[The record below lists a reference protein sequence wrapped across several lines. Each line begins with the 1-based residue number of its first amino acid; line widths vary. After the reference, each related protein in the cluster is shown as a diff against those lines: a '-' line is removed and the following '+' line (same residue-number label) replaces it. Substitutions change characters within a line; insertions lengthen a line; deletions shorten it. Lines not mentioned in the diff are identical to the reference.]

1 MARRKRREGHSLHK
15 VLGVGALFSTAY
27 GNVGSSIYYALGVV
41 AAAALGLTPL
51 VFVITGALFI
61 ATAWSYSE
69 ATAAMPEAGG
79 ASSFT
84 RRAFNEFA
92 SFGVGWAQML
102 TYTATIAISAL
113 FVPQYLSIFWPI
125 LKESPY
131 NVIGGAVTIMILVAL
146 NVFGIKEAAGLN
158 VVLALLDLGTQV
170 LIMVI
175 ALVLLLEPNILLS
188 QIQWGIAPTWRQ
200 FLYGLAIGT
209 VAYTGIETISNMAEE
224 AHHPDK
230 DVPRSINFV
239 IIAVLVVYIGMP
251 LAALSSMEVG
261 FNQVTVDAGT
271 GKTVPV
277 EVVPGKPEGTFV
289 LRSDPQ
295 ATVFVPVEQLPNGAW
310 IIPQQKP
317 TGPVQAI
324 AGELVTQLHGT
335 QLGSNYQADPVLGM
349 VRFLPDNVAW
359 LRWILG
365 PWIGIL
371 AATILFIA
379 TNAGIIGV
387 SRLAF
392 SLGQHRQLPRV
403 LGRVHPTRLTPYV
416 AIILFGVIAVIL
428 ILPGEIPLLAELYA
442 FGSMISF
449 TAAHVSVI
457 MLRRKEPDLPRPFR
471 APLNVRVR
479 GVSVPMTAVLGALGT
494 LAVWCVILAYK
505 PLSGFIGIAWVAV
518 GLVGYVIFRRAH
530 GYSLTK
536 TVKSPDLPASL
547 QEDVVY
553 DQLLVPVRDTQV
565 SEEMMVLACQ
575 LATER
580 RSSIDALYVIEV
592 PLNLP
597 IDASL
602 PEERERARKV
612 LERAAQAADMFGVKL
627 TPVIVTARSAGRAIV
642 EEAIDRRSEVIVLG
656 SQSKRRIADKVFGRT
671 IDYVLDNL
679 PCEAIINVVPKYAAT
694 AAVGAR
700 IGGVAV
706 ATPASRAVQ
715 AETGQHRVAAL
726 SPVAEEAAGPP
737 DRAQRRARGLRLSRY
752 LPPRQDEVETPNG
765 NGNGHGPNGN
775 GHGPNGNGH
784 GPNGNGHGP
793 NGNRAA
799 GAGGNGTSPE
809 PVDVPDEG
817 PVESVVAAAADSGR
831 RDPGGA

>member
-1 MARRKRREGHSLHK
+1 M
-15 VLGVGALFSTAY
+15 GALFSTAY

-51 VFVITGALFI
+51 VFVITGVLFI

-92 SFGVGWAQML
+92 SFGIGWAQML

-125 LKESPY
+125 LKEPPY

-188 QIQWGIAPTWRQ
+188 QIQWGIAPTWGQ

-224 AHHPDK
+224 AQHPDR

-261 FNQVTVDAGT
+261 FNQVVVDKT

-277 EVVPGKPEGTFV
+277 EVVPGTPEGTFV
-289 LRSDPQ
+289 LKSDPQ
-295 ATVFVPVEQLPNGAW
+295 ATVYVPVEQLPNGTW
-310 IIPQQKP
+310 IIPQQEP

-359 LRWILG
+359 LRWVLG
-365 PWIGIL
+365 PWVGIL
-371 AATILFIA
+371 ASTILFIA

-416 AIILFGVIAVIL
+416 AIIFFGIIAVIL

-457 MLRRKEPDLPRPFR
+457 RLRRREPDLPRPFR

-479 GVSVPMTAVLGALGT
+479 GVSIPMTAVFGALGT
-494 LAVWCVILAYK
+494 FTVWCVILVYK

-518 GLVGYVIFRRAH
+518 GIVAYVIFRKAH

-536 TVKSPDLPASL
+536 TVKTPDLPASL
-547 QEDVVY
+547 QDDVVY
-553 DQLLVPVRDTQV
+553 DQLLVPVRDTVV

-602 PEERERARKV
+602 PEERERARQV
-612 LERAAQAADMFGVKL
+612 LERAAQAADMFNVRL

-642 EEAIDRRSEVIVLG
+642 EEAIARRSEVIVLG
-656 SQSKRRIADKVFGRT
+656 SQGKRRIADKVFGRT

-679 PCEAIINVVPKYAAT
+679 PCEAIINVIPKHVVTGAVGVGPGGAIVVTPAAAAQSAPT
-694 AAVGAR
+694 KRSAAV
-700 IGGVAV
+700 V
-706 ATPASRAVQ
+706 S
-715 AETGQHRVAAL
+715 
-726 SPVAEEAAGPP
+726 EAAEGAAGGTERLKR
-737 DRAQRRARGLRLSRY
+737 RAQGLRLGRY
-752 LPPRQDEVETPNG
+752 VSSQ
-765 NGNGHGPNGN
+765 
-775 GHGPNGNGH
+775 
-784 GPNGNGHGP
+784 
-793 NGNRAA
+793 
-799 GAGGNGTSPE
+799 
-809 PVDVPDEG
+809 
-817 PVESVVAAAADSGR
+817 PVEVSASAGSAESGGDAAPPASPPQQAPPHTGK
-831 RDPGGA
+831 RDPGAA

>member
-41 AAAALGLTPL
+41 AVAALGLTPA

-61 ATAWSYSE
+61 CTAWSYSE

-92 SFGVGWAQML
+92 SFGIGWAQML

-125 LKESPY
+125 LKEPPY
-131 NVIGGAVTIMILVAL
+131 NIIGGAIAILVL
-146 NVFGIKEAAGLN
+146 VVINVVGIKEAAALN

-170 LIMVI
+170 LIMAI
-175 ALVLLLEPNILLS
+175 AVVLLLEPTLLLS
-188 QIQWGIAPTWRQ
+188 QIHWGVAPTWGQ

-230 DVPRSINFV
+230 DVPRSMNFV

-251 LAALSSMEVG
+251 LAALSSMNVG
-261 FNQVTVDAGT
+261 YN
-271 GKTVPV
+271 TVPV
-277 EVVPGKPEGTFV
+277 DPATGRTVPVVVVPGEPEGTYV
-289 LRSDPQ
+289 LKSDP
-295 ATVFVPVEQLPNGAW
+295 AVTAYVPLETLSDGTT
-310 IIPQQKP
+310 IIPAQEP
-317 TGPVQAI
+317 TGEV
-324 AGELVTQLHGT
+324 VTVSGQQVTKLYGT
-335 QLGSNYQADPVLGM
+335 QLGSNYLSDPVLGI

-359 LRWILG
+359 LRWVLG
-365 PWIGIL
+365 PWVGIL

-416 AIILFGVIAVIL
+416 AIILFGIVAVIL

-471 APLNVRVR
+471 PPLNFRFR
-479 GVSVPMTAVLGALGT
+479 GVSVPLTAVIGAMGT
-494 LAVWCVILAYK
+494 FFVWCVILYYK
-505 PLSGFIGIAWVAV
+505 PLSGLIGIAWVGV
-518 GLVGYVIFRRAH
+518 GIVAYVIFRKAQ

-536 TVKSPDLPASL
+536 TIKSPTLPATL

-553 DQLLVPVRDTQV
+553 DQLLVPVRDT
-565 SEEMMVLACQ
+565 S
-575 LATER
+575 
-580 RSSIDALYVIEV
+580 
-592 PLNLP
+592 
-597 IDASL
+597 
-602 PEERERARKV
+602 
-612 LERAAQAADMFGVKL
+612 
-627 TPVIVTARSAGRAIV
+627 
-642 EEAIDRRSEVIVLG
+642 
-656 SQSKRRIADKVFGRT
+656 
-671 IDYVLDNL
+671 
-679 PCEAIINVVPKYAAT
+679 
-694 AAVGAR
+694 
-700 IGGVAV
+700 
-706 ATPASRAVQ
+706 
-715 AETGQHRVAAL
+715 
-726 SPVAEEAAGPP
+726 
-737 DRAQRRARGLRLSRY
+737 
-752 LPPRQDEVETPNG
+752 
-765 NGNGHGPNGN
+765 
-775 GHGPNGNGH
+775 
-784 GPNGNGHGP
+784 
-793 NGNRAA
+793 
-799 GAGGNGTSPE
+799 
-809 PVDVPDEG
+809 
-817 PVESVVAAAADSGR
+817 
-831 RDPGGA
+831 

>member
-1 MARRKRREGHSLHK
+1 MARRKRREGQSLHK

-51 VFVITGALFI
+51 VFVITGILFI

-92 SFGVGWAQML
+92 SFGIGWAQML

-113 FVPQYLSIFWPI
+113 FVPQYLSVFWPI
-125 LKESPY
+125 LRDPPY
-131 NVIGGAVTIMILVAL
+131 SVIGGAITIIVLVVI
-146 NVFGIKEAAGLN
+146 NIIGIKEAASLN

-170 LIMVI
+170 LIMII

-188 QIQWGIAPTWRQ
+188 QIHWGVAPTWGQ

-224 AHHPDK
+224 AARPDR

-251 LAALSSMEVG
+251 LAALSSM
-261 FNQVTVDAGT
+261 TVDYNEVAIDPAT

-277 EVVPGKPEGTFV
+277 QVVPGEPEGTYR
-289 LRSDPQ
+289 LKSDPEQ
-295 ATVFVPVEQLPNGAW
+295 VVYVPVETLADGTVV
-310 IIPQQKP
+310 IPEQEP
-317 TGPVQAI
+317 TGDVSTVDGQK
-324 AGELVTQLHGT
+324 VTKLYGT
-335 QLGSNYQADPVLGM
+335 QLGSNYVEDPVLGM
-349 VRFLPDNVAW
+349 VRFLPDNVNW
-359 LRWILG
+359 LKWILG
-365 PWIGIL
+365 PWVGVL

-392 SLGQHRQLPRV
+392 SLGQHRQMPRV

-416 AIILFGVIAVIL
+416 AIAVFGVIAVLL
-428 ILPGEIPLLAELYA
+428 ILPGEIAFLAELYA

-457 MLRRKEPDLPRPFR
+457 RLRYREPDLERPFR
-471 APLNVRVR
+471 APLNVRIR
-479 GVSVPMTAVLGALGT
+479 GTSVPMTAVLGAMGT
-494 LAVWCVILAYK
+494 FAVWCVIMYYK
-505 PLSGFIGIAWVAV
+505 PLSGIVGLAWVAL
-518 GLVGYVIFRRAH
+518 GLVVYVIYRRSH
-530 GYSLTK
+530 GYSLTQ
-536 TVKSPDLPASL
+536 TVKTPTLPSSL

-565 SEEMMVLACQ
+565 SDEMMVLACQ

-580 RSSIDALYVIEV
+580 KSSIDALYVIEV

-602 PEERERARKV
+602 PEEHERARQV
-612 LERAAQAADMFGVKL
+612 LERTGHAADQFKVKV
-627 TPVIVTARSAGRAIV
+627 TPIVVTARSAGRAIV
-642 EEAIDRRSEVIVLG
+642 EEAIARRSEVIVLG
-656 SQSKRRIADKVFGRT
+656 SQGKRRIADKVFGRT
-671 IDYVLDNL
+671 IDYVLDHL
-679 PCEAIINVVPKYAAT
+679 PCEAIINVIPKEMLASTAPGGTGSDGGSLPAT
-694 AAVGAR
+694 TSVR
-700 IGGVAV
+700 PGVDKRSV
-706 ATPASRAVQ
+706 RLRTDKDDASRPAN
-715 AETGQHRVAAL
+715 G
-726 SPVAEEAAGPP
+726 G
-737 DRAQRRARGLRLSRY
+737 DR
-752 LPPRQDEVETPNG
+752 D
-765 NGNGHGPNGN
+765 
-775 GHGPNGNGH
+775 
-784 GPNGNGHGP
+784 
-793 NGNRAA
+793 
-799 GAGGNGTSPE
+799 GGGDRS
-809 PVDVPDEG
+809 DG
-817 PVESVVAAAADSGR
+817 S
-831 RDPGGA
+831 

>member
-1 MARRKRREGHSLHK
+1 M
-15 VLGVGALFSTAY
+15 LGVGALFSTAY

-51 VFVITGALFI
+51 VFVITGVLFI

-92 SFGVGWAQML
+92 SFGIGWAQML

-113 FVPQYLSIFWPI
+113 FVPQYLSVFWPI
-125 LKESPY
+125 LRDPPY
-131 NVIGGAVTIMILVAL
+131 SVIGGALTIIVLVVI
-146 NVFGIKEAAGLN
+146 NIVGIKEAASLN

-170 LIMVI
+170 LIMII

-188 QIQWGIAPTWRQ
+188 QIQWGIAPTWGQ

-224 AHHPDK
+224 AASPAR

-239 IIAVLVVYIGMP
+239 IVAVLVVYIGMP
-251 LAALSSMEVG
+251 LAALSSMTVGYNEVAI
-261 FNQVTVDAGT
+261 DPAT

-277 EVVPGKPEGTFV
+277 PVVPGEPEGTYR
-289 LRSDPQ
+289 LKSDPGQ
-295 ATVFVPVEQLPNGAW
+295 IVYVPLETLADGTTV
-310 IIPQQKP
+310 IKPQEP
-317 TGPVQAI
+317 TGEVVVVDGQK
-324 AGELVTQLHGT
+324 VTKLYGT
-335 QLGSNYQADPVLGM
+335 QLGSNYVEDPVLGM
-349 VRFLPDNVAW
+349 VRFLPDSVAW

-365 PWIGIL
+365 PWVGIL

-416 AIILFGVIAVIL
+416 AIAVFGAIAVVL
-428 ILPGEIPLLAELYA
+428 ILPGQITFLAELYA

-457 MLRRKEPDLPRPFR
+457 RLRYREPDLERPFR
-471 APLNVRVR
+471 APLNVRIA
-479 GVSVPMTAVLGALGT
+479 GTAVPMTAVLGAMGT
-494 LAVWCVILAYK
+494 FAVWCVIMFYK
-505 PLSGFIGIAWVAV
+505 PLSGIVGLAWVAL
-518 GLVGYVIFRRAH
+518 GLVVYVIYRKAH

-536 TVKSPDLPASL
+536 TVKSPTLPATL
-547 QEDVVY
+547 QDDVVY
-553 DQLLVPVRDTQV
+553 DQLLVPVRDSRV

-580 RSSIDALYVIEV
+580 NASIDALYVIEV

-602 PEERERARKV
+602 PEERERARQV
-612 LERAAQAADMFGVKL
+612 LEQAAQAADQFNIKL
-627 TPVIVTARSAGRAIV
+627 TPVVVTARSAGRAIV
-642 EEAIDRRSEVIVLG
+642 EEAIARRSEVIVLG
-656 SQSKRRIADKVFGRT
+656 SQGKRRIADKVFGRT
-671 IDYVLDNL
+671 IDYVLDHL
-679 PCEAIINVVPKYAAT
+679 PCEAIINVIPREVLAA
-694 AAVGAR
+694 A
-700 IGGVAV
+700 
-706 ATPASRAVQ
+706 
-715 AETGQHRVAAL
+715 
-726 SPVAEEAAGPP
+726 
-737 DRAQRRARGLRLSRY
+737 
-752 LPPRQDEVETPNG
+752 
-765 NGNGHGPNGN
+765 
-775 GHGPNGNGH
+775 
-784 GPNGNGHGP
+784 
-793 NGNRAA
+793 AA
-799 GAGGNGTSPE
+799 GAAGADG
-809 PVDVPDEG
+809 
-817 PVESVVAAAADSGR
+817 ESVPETTSVRPAVDKRSVRLRMEQDEAHRPPEDSAGDK
-831 RDPGGA
+831 DPGAV

>member
-41 AAAALGLTPL
+41 AGAALGLTPA
-51 VFVITGALFI
+51 VFVITGVLFI

-92 SFGVGWAQML
+92 SFGIGWAQML

-113 FVPQYLSIFWPI
+113 FVPQYLSIFWPV
-125 LKESPY
+125 LRDPPY
-131 NVIGGAVTIMILVAL
+131 SVIGGAITIIVLVVI
-146 NVFGIKEAAGLN
+146 NIYGIKEAASLN

-170 LIMVI
+170 LIMII
-175 ALVLLLEPNILLS
+175 ALVLLLEPNVLLS
-188 QIQWGIAPTWRQ
+188 QIHWGIAPTWGQ

-224 AHHPDK
+224 AERPGK

-251 LAALSSMEVG
+251 LAALSSMK
-261 FNQVTVDAGT
+261 VDYNEIAIDPAT

-277 EVVPGKPEGTFV
+277 QVVPGEPEGTYR
-289 LRSDPQ
+289 LKSDPSQ
-295 ATVFVPVEQLPNGAW
+295 TVYVPVETLENGTV
-310 IIPQQKP
+310 IIPAQEP
-317 TGPVQAI
+317 SGDV
-324 AGELVTQLHGT
+324 VTVDGQRVTKLYGT
-335 QLGSNYQADPVLGM
+335 QLGSNYVEDPVLGM
-349 VRFLPDNVAW
+349 VRFLPDNVSW
-359 LRWILG
+359 LKWILG
-365 PWIGIL
+365 PWVGIL

-403 LGRVHPTRLTPYV
+403 LGLVHPTRLTPYV
-416 AIILFGVIAVIL
+416 AIAVFGVIAVIL
-428 ILPGEIPLLAELYA
+428 ILPGEITFLAELYA

-457 MLRRKEPDLPRPFR
+457 RLRYREPDLVRPFR
-471 APLNVRVR
+471 APLNVRVA
-479 GVSVPMTAVLGALGT
+479 GTYVPMTAVLGALGT
-494 LAVWCVILAYK
+494 FAVWCVIMYYK
-505 PLSGFIGIAWVAV
+505 PVSGVVGIAWVAV
-518 GLVGYVIFRRAH
+518 GLVVYVIFRKAQ

-536 TVKSPDLPASL
+536 TVKSPTLPASL

-565 SEEMMVLACQ
+565 SDEMMVLACQ

-580 RSSIDALYVIEV
+580 KSSIDALYVIEV

-602 PEERERARKV
+602 PEERERARQV
-612 LERAAQAADMFGVKL
+612 LERTMSAADQFKVKV
-627 TPVIVTARSAGRAIV
+627 TPIVVTARSAGQG
-642 EEAIDRRSEVIVLG
+642 DRRRGHRPPLRG
-656 SQSKRRIADKVFGRT
+656 HRPRLAGQAAHRR
-671 IDYVLDNL
+671 
-679 PCEAIINVVPKYAAT
+679 
-694 AAVGAR
+694 
-700 IGGVAV
+700 
-706 ATPASRAVQ
+706 Q
-715 AETGQHRVAAL
+715 
-726 SPVAEEAAGPP
+726 
-737 DRAQRRARGLRLSRY
+737 GLRPHHRLRPQQPA
-752 LPPRQDEVETPNG
+752 LRGDHQRDPQDV
-765 NGNGHGPNGN
+765 GHGERGDGSRRRLRHHDPADG
-775 GHGPNGNGH
+775 
-784 GPNGNGHGP
+784 
-793 NGNRAA
+793 RAA
-799 GAGGNGTSPE
+799 GAGRLRVRRRRAEAHRREPCPQRGREAQGAGPAAEQVPSLAAGPERVGPSSGSRRRRRGACDCRGAGTRC
-809 PVDVPDEG
+809 
-817 PVESVVAAAADSGR
+817 R
-831 RDPGGA
+831 RK

>member
-1 MARRKRREGHSLHK
+1 M
-15 VLGVGALFSTAY
+15 GALFSTAY

-51 VFVITGALFI
+51 VFVITGVLFI

-92 SFGVGWAQML
+92 SFGIGWAQML

-125 LKESPY
+125 LKEPPY

-188 QIQWGIAPTWRQ
+188 QIQWGIAPTWGQ

-224 AHHPDK
+224 AQHPDR

-261 FNQVTVDAGT
+261 FNQVVVDKT

-277 EVVPGKPEGTFV
+277 EVVPGTPEGTFV
-289 LRSDPQ
+289 LKSDPQ
-295 ATVFVPVEQLPNGAW
+295 ATVYVPVEQLPNGTW
-310 IIPQQKP
+310 IIPQQEP

-359 LRWILG
+359 LRWVLG
-365 PWIGIL
+365 PWVGIL
-371 AATILFIA
+371 ASTILFIA

-416 AIILFGVIAVIL
+416 AIIFFGIIAVIL

-457 MLRRKEPDLPRPFR
+457 RLRRREPDLPRPFR

-479 GVSVPMTAVLGALGT
+479 GVPIPMTAVFGALGT
-494 LAVWCVILAYK
+494 FTVWCVILVYK

-518 GLVGYVIFRRAH
+518 GIVAYVIFRKAH

-536 TVKSPDLPASL
+536 TVKTPDLPASL
-547 QEDVVY
+547 QDDVVY
-553 DQLLVPVRDTQV
+553 DQLLVPVRDTVV

-602 PEERERARKV
+602 PEERERARQV
-612 LERAAQAADMFGVKL
+612 LERAAQAADMFNVRL

-642 EEAIDRRSEVIVLG
+642 EEAIARRSEVIVLG
-656 SQSKRRIADKVFGRT
+656 SQGKRRIADKVFGRT

-679 PCEAIINVVPKYAAT
+679 PCEAIINVIPKHVVTGAVGGGPGGAIVVTPAAAAQSAPT
-694 AAVGAR
+694 KRGAAV
-700 IGGVAV
+700 V
-706 ATPASRAVQ
+706 S
-715 AETGQHRVAAL
+715 
-726 SPVAEEAAGPP
+726 EAAEGAAGGTERLKR
-737 DRAQRRARGLRLSRY
+737 RAQGLRLGRY
-752 LPPRQDEVETPNG
+752 VSSQ
-765 NGNGHGPNGN
+765 
-775 GHGPNGNGH
+775 
-784 GPNGNGHGP
+784 
-793 NGNRAA
+793 
-799 GAGGNGTSPE
+799 
-809 PVDVPDEG
+809 
-817 PVESVVAAAADSGR
+817 PVEVSASAGSAESGGDAAPPASPPQQAPPHTGK
-831 RDPGGA
+831 RDPGAA

>member
-41 AAAALGLTPL
+41 AVAALGLTPA
-51 VFVITGALFI
+51 VFVITGALFVC
-61 ATAWSYSE
+61 TAWSYSE

-92 SFGVGWAQML
+92 SFGIGWAQML

-125 LKESPY
+125 LKEPPY
-131 NVIGGAVTIMILVAL
+131 NVIGGAITILVL
-146 NVFGIKEAAGLN
+146 VVINIVGIKEAASLN

-170 LIMVI
+170 LIMII

-188 QIQWGIAPTWRQ
+188 QIHWGVAPTWSQ
-200 FLYGLAIGT
+200 FLYGLAMGT

-230 DVPRSINFV
+230 DVPRSMNFV

-251 LAALSSMEVG
+251 LAALSSM
-261 FNQVTVDAGT
+261 TVDYNTVPLDPAT
-271 GKTVPV
+271 GLTVPV
-277 EVVPGKPEGTFV
+277 EVVPGEPEGTYR
-289 LRSDPQ
+289 LKSDPEVVAYVPLKELADGTMVIPEQ
-295 ATVFVPVEQLPNGAW
+295 EPSGEVETVDGRQ
-310 IIPQQKP
+310 
-317 TGPVQAI
+317 
-324 AGELVTQLHGT
+324 VTKLYGT
-335 QLGSNYQADPVLGM
+335 QLGSNFLSDPVLGM

-365 PWIGIL
+365 PWVGIL

-403 LGRVHPTRLTPYV
+403 LGRVHPTRMTPYV
-416 AIILFGVIAVIL
+416 AIILFGIIAVIL
-428 ILPGEIPLLAELYA
+428 ILPGEILLLADLYA

-449 TAAHVSVI
+449 TAAHVSVVV
-457 MLRRKEPDLPRPFR
+457 LRRKEPDLARPFR
-471 APLNVRVR
+471 PPGNIRI
-479 GVSVPMTAVLGALGT
+479 GGTSIPSTAVLGGMGT
-494 LAVWCVILAYK
+494 FAVWCVILYYK
-505 PLSGFIGIAWVAV
+505 PWSGLIGIVWVAV
-518 GLVGYVIFRRAH
+518 GIVAYVIFRKAQ

-536 TVKSPDLPASL
+536 TIKSPTLPASL

-553 DQLLVPVRDTQV
+553 DQLLVPVRDTVV

-580 RSSIDALYVIEV
+580 KSSIDALYVIEV

-602 PEERERARKV
+602 PEERERARQV
-612 LERAAQAADMFGVKL
+612 LERAAQAADMFSVKL
-627 TPVIVTARSAGRAIV
+627 TPVVVTARSAGRAIV
-642 EEAIDRRSEVIVLG
+642 EEAIARRSEVIVLG
-656 SQSKRRIADKVFGRT
+656 SQGKRRIADKVFGRT

-679 PCEAIINVVPKYAAT
+679 PCEAIINVIPKASTGDAVDARSAA
-694 AAVGAR
+694 G
-700 IGGVAV
+700 AV
-706 ATPASRAVQ
+706 AAGRPAMSASEGGDTTTV
-715 AETGQHRVAAL
+715 ATG
-726 SPVAEEAAGPP
+726 SAGQDTTPP
-737 DRAQRRARGLRLSRY
+737 DHVRHKAHRPRLARY
-752 LPPRQDEVETPNG
+752 LPERP
-765 NGNGHGPNGN
+765 
-775 GHGPNGNGH
+775 
-784 GPNGNGHGP
+784 
-793 NGNRAA
+793 
-799 GAGGNGTSPE
+799 GGNGSSKKRGEGSANVAPSDE
-809 PVDVPDEG
+809 EVDSRADRRHSD
-817 PVESVVAAAADSGR
+817 SV
-831 RDPGGA
+831 

>member
-41 AAAALGLTPL
+41 AVAALGLTPA
-51 VFVITGALFI
+51 VFVITGALFVC
-61 ATAWSYSE
+61 TAWSYSE

-92 SFGVGWAQML
+92 SFGIGWAQML

-125 LKESPY
+125 LKQPPY
-131 NVIGGAVTIMILVAL
+131 NVIGGAIAITVLVVI
-146 NVFGIKEAAGLN
+146 NIVGIKEAAALN
-158 VVLALLDLGTQV
+158 VALALLDLGTQV
-170 LIMVI
+170 LIMII
-175 ALVLLLEPNILLS
+175 ALVLLFQPTILLS
-188 QIQWGIAPTWRQ
+188 QIHWGVAPTWGQ

-230 DVPRSINFV
+230 DVPRSMNFV

-251 LAALSSMEVG
+251 LAALSSM
-261 FNQVTVDAGT
+261 NVDSN
-271 GKTVPV
+271 TVPV
-277 EVVPGKPEGTFV
+277 DPATGMTVPVVVIPGEPEGTYV
-289 LRSDPQ
+289 LKSDPKV
-295 ATVFVPVEQLPNGAW
+295 AAYVPLETLSDGTTV
-310 IIPQQKP
+310 IPAQKP
-317 TGPVQAI
+317 TGEV
-324 AGELVTQLHGT
+324 VTVDGRQVTKLYGT
-335 QLGSNYQADPVLGM
+335 QLGSNYVADPVLGM

-359 LRWILG
+359 LRWVLG
-365 PWIGIL
+365 PWVGIL

-392 SLGQHRQLPRV
+392 SLGQHRQLPRI

-416 AIILFGVIAVIL
+416 AVIFFGIIAVIL
-428 ILPGEIPLLAELYA
+428 ILPGQVTLLADLYA

-471 APLNVRVR
+471 PPLNFLFR
-479 GVSVPMTAVLGALGT
+479 GVSVPLTAVIGGICT
-494 LAVWCVILAYK
+494 FAVWCIILYYK
-505 PLSGFIGIAWVAV
+505 PLSGFIGIAWVGV
-518 GLVGYVIFRRAH
+518 GIVAYVIFRKAQ
-530 GYSLTK
+530 GYSLTA

-553 DQLLVPVRDTQV
+553 DQLLVPVRDTVV

-580 RSSIDALYVIEV
+580 NSSIDALYVIEV

-602 PEERERARKV
+602 PEERQRAGRI
-612 LERAAQAADMFGVKL
+612 LERAAQAADMFNVKL
-627 TPVIVTARSAGRAIV
+627 TPVVVTARSAGRAIV
-642 EEAIDRRSEVIVLG
+642 EEAIARRSEVIILG

-679 PCEAIINVVPKYAAT
+679 PCEAIINVIPKHAKTGAVAAGAAGATVVTSAAAAGGPPAAT
-694 AAVGAR
+694 
-700 IGGVAV
+700 
-706 ATPASRAVQ
+706 
-715 AETGQHRVAAL
+715 
-726 SPVAEEAAGPP
+726 EAAAASPERSGR
-737 DRAQRRARGLRLSRY
+737 RAQGLRLSRY
-752 LPPRQDEVETPNG
+752 LPARQGAEEASGGDGV
-765 NGNGHGPNGN
+765 GPA
-775 GHGPNGNGH
+775 GPDGSEA
-784 GPNGNGHGP
+784 P
-793 NGNRAA
+793 
-799 GAGGNGTSPE
+799 PE
-809 PVDVPDEG
+809 PPRAPAV
-817 PVESVVAAAADSGR
+817 SADPAETGA
-831 RDPGGA
+831 RDPGAAAPAPSRPVAATR

>member
-1 MARRKRREGHSLHK
+1 VARRKRREGHSLHK

-51 VFVITGALFI
+51 VFVITGVLFI

-125 LKESPY
+125 LKEPPY
-131 NVIGGAVTIMILVAL
+131 NVIGGAIVIVVLVVI
-146 NVFGIKEAAGLN
+146 NIIGIKEAASLN

-170 LIMVI
+170 LIMII

-188 QIQWGIAPTWRQ
+188 QIRWGIAPTWGQ

-224 AHHPDK
+224 AHHPGR

-239 IIAVLVVYIGMP
+239 IVAVLVVYIGMP

-261 FNQVTVDAGT
+261 FNQVTVDPAT
-271 GKTVPV
+271 GRTVPLQ
-277 EVVPGKPEGTFV
+277 VVPGTPEGTFV
-289 LRSDPQ
+289 LKSDPTT
-295 ATVFVPVEQLPNGAW
+295 TVYVPVEQLPNGTW

-317 TGPVQAI
+317 TGPVQTI
-324 AGELVTQLHGT
+324 SGELVTQLHGS
-335 QLGSNYQADPVLGM
+335 QLGSNYEADPVLGM
-349 VRFLPDNVAW
+349 VRFLPDNIAW

-365 PWIGIL
+365 PWVGIL

-416 AIILFGVIAVIL
+416 AIALFGVIAVIL

-449 TAAHVSVI
+449 TAAHISVI
-457 MLRRKEPDLPRPFR
+457 VLRRREPDLPRPFR
-471 APLNVRVR
+471 PPFNVRFR
-479 GVSVPMTAVLGALGT
+479 GVSVPMTAVFGALGT
-494 LAVWCVILAYK
+494 LAVWCVILYYK
-505 PLSGFIGIAWVAV
+505 PLSGFLGIAWVAV
-518 GLVGYVIFRRAH
+518 GLVGYVIFRKVQ

-536 TVKSPDLPASL
+536 TVRSPDLPASL

-553 DQLLVPVRDTQV
+553 DQLLVPVRDTVV

-580 RSSIDALYVIEV
+580 KSSIDALYVIEV

-602 PEERERARKV
+602 PEERERARQV
-612 LERAAQAADMFGVKL
+612 LERSAQAADMFNVKL
-627 TPVIVTARSAGRAIV
+627 TPVVVTARSAGRAIV
-642 EEAIDRRSEVIVLG
+642 EEAIARRSEVIVLG

-679 PCEAIINVVPKYAAT
+679 PCEAIINVVPKHAVT
-694 AAVGAR
+694 ARVEAGT
-700 IGGVAV
+700 GVV
-706 ATPASRAVQ
+706 SVVTPAP
-715 AETGQHRVAAL
+715 VAAQAAPGPMAAQAAPAQWSAAAS
-726 SPVAEEAAGPP
+726 SPAAEAEAGPP
-737 DRAQRRARGLRLSRY
+737 DRARRRAQGLRLGRY
-752 LPPRQDEVETPNG
+752 LPARRGGEEAPSG
-765 NGNGHGPNGN
+765 NGNGSGP
-775 GHGPNGNGH
+775 
-784 GPNGNGHGP
+784 
-793 NGNRAA
+793 A
-799 GAGGNGTSPE
+799 GLGGNGSKPE
-809 PVDVPDEG
+809 LDQAAAELDRV
-817 PVESVVAAAADSGR
+817 PVEPDRVPVEAASAMDPGR
-831 RDPGGA
+831 RDPGAA

>member
-41 AAAALGLTPL
+41 AVAALGLTPA
-51 VFVITGALFI
+51 VFVITGALFVC
-61 ATAWSYSE
+61 TAWSYSE
-69 ATAAMPEAGG
+69 ATSAMPEAGG

-92 SFGVGWAQML
+92 SFGIGWAQML

-125 LKESPY
+125 LKEPPY
-131 NVIGGAVTIMILVAL
+131 NIIGGAIAISVLVAI
-146 NVFGIKEAAGLN
+146 NIVGIKEAAALN
-158 VVLALLDLGTQV
+158 VALALLDLGTQI
-170 LIMVI
+170 LIMII
-175 ALVLLLEPNILLS
+175 ALVLLFEPTILLS
-188 QIQWGIAPTWRQ
+188 QIHWGVAPTWGQ

-230 DVPRSINFV
+230 DVPRSMNFV

-251 LAALSSMEVG
+251 LAALSSMNVG
-261 FNQVTVDAGT
+261 SN
-271 GKTVPV
+271 TVPV
-277 EVVPGKPEGTFV
+277 DPSTGETVPVVVIPGEPKGTYVLKSDPKVTAYVPLETLSDGTTVIPAQEPTGEVVIVAG
-289 LRSDPQ
+289 
-295 ATVFVPVEQLPNGAW
+295 
-310 IIPQQKP
+310 QQ
-317 TGPVQAI
+317 
-324 AGELVTQLHGT
+324 VTKLYGT
-335 QLGSNYQADPVLGM
+335 QLGSNYVADPVLGM

-365 PWIGIL
+365 PWVGIL

-392 SLGQHRQLPRV
+392 SLGQHRQLPRI

-416 AIILFGVIAVIL
+416 AVIFFGIIAVIL
-428 ILPGEIPLLAELYA
+428 ILPGQVTLLADLYA

-457 MLRRKEPDLPRPFR
+457 VLRRKEPDLPRPFR
-471 APLNVRVR
+471 PPLNFLFR
-479 GVSVPMTAVLGALGT
+479 GVSVPLTAVIGGICT
-494 LAVWCVILAYK
+494 FAVWCIILYYK
-505 PLSGFIGIAWVAV
+505 PLSGFIGIAWVGV
-518 GLVGYVIFRRAH
+518 GIVAYVIFRKAQ
-530 GYSLTK
+530 GYSLTE

-553 DQLLVPVRDTQV
+553 DQLLVPVRDTVV

-580 RSSIDALYVIEV
+580 NSSIDALYVIEV

-602 PEERERARKV
+602 PEERQRAGRI
-612 LERAAQAADMFGVKL
+612 LERAAQAADLFNVKL
-627 TPVIVTARSAGRAIV
+627 KPVVVTARSAGRAIV
-642 EEAIDRRSEVIVLG
+642 EEAIARRSEVIILG

-679 PCEAIINVVPKYAAT
+679 PCEAIINVIPKHAKT
-694 AAVGAR
+694 GAVVEG
-700 IGGVAV
+700 
-706 ATPASRAVQ
+706 
-715 AETGQHRVAAL
+715 
-726 SPVAEEAAGPP
+726 AAGETVVTSAAAAGRLPVTVEGAAGSP
-737 DRAQRRARGLRLSRY
+737 ERAGRRAQGLRLSRY
-752 LPPRQDEVETPNG
+752 HPARQSLEEASDG
-765 NGNGHGPNGN
+765 NGVEPAGPDG
-775 GHGPNGNGH
+775 
-784 GPNGNGHGP
+784 
-793 NGNRAA
+793 
-799 GAGGNGTSPE
+799 S
-809 PVDVPDEG
+809 EG
-817 PVESVVAAAADSGR
+817 PLERPRAPAVSADPAETGTR
-831 RDPGGA
+831 APGAV

>member
-1 MARRKRREGHSLHK
+1 
-15 VLGVGALFSTAY
+15 VGALFSTAY

-51 VFVITGALFI
+51 VFVITGVLFI

-92 SFGVGWAQML
+92 SFGIGWAQML

-125 LKESPY
+125 LKEPPY

-188 QIQWGIAPTWRQ
+188 QIQWGIAPTWGQ

-224 AHHPDK
+224 AQHPDR

-261 FNQVTVDAGT
+261 FNQVVVDKT

-277 EVVPGKPEGTFV
+277 EVVPGTPEGTFV
-289 LRSDPQ
+289 LKSDPQ
-295 ATVFVPVEQLPNGAW
+295 ATVYVPVEQLPNGTW
-310 IIPQQKP
+310 IIPQQEP

-359 LRWILG
+359 LRWVLG
-365 PWIGIL
+365 PWVGIL
-371 AATILFIA
+371 ASTILFIA

-416 AIILFGVIAVIL
+416 AIIFFGIIAVIL

-457 MLRRKEPDLPRPFR
+457 RLRRREPDLPRPFR

-479 GVSVPMTAVLGALGT
+479 GVPIPMTAVFGALGT
-494 LAVWCVILAYK
+494 FTVWCVILVYK

-518 GLVGYVIFRRAH
+518 GIVAYVIFRKAH

-536 TVKSPDLPASL
+536 TVKTPDLPASL
-547 QEDVVY
+547 QDDVVY
-553 DQLLVPVRDTQV
+553 DQLLVPVRDTVV

-602 PEERERARKV
+602 PEERERARQV
-612 LERAAQAADMFGVKL
+612 LERAAQAADMFNVRL

-642 EEAIDRRSEVIVLG
+642 EEAIARRSEVIVLG
-656 SQSKRRIADKVFGRT
+656 SQGKRRIADKVFGRT

-679 PCEAIINVVPKYAAT
+679 PCEAIINVIPKHVVTGAVGGGPGGAIVVTPAAAAQSAPT
-694 AAVGAR
+694 KRGAAV
-700 IGGVAV
+700 V
-706 ATPASRAVQ
+706 S
-715 AETGQHRVAAL
+715 
-726 SPVAEEAAGPP
+726 EAAEGAAGGTERLKR
-737 DRAQRRARGLRLSRY
+737 RAQGLRLGRY
-752 LPPRQDEVETPNG
+752 VSSQ
-765 NGNGHGPNGN
+765 
-775 GHGPNGNGH
+775 
-784 GPNGNGHGP
+784 
-793 NGNRAA
+793 
-799 GAGGNGTSPE
+799 
-809 PVDVPDEG
+809 
-817 PVESVVAAAADSGR
+817 PVEVSASAGSAESGGDAAPPASPPQQAPPHTGK
-831 RDPGGA
+831 RDPGAA

>member
-1 MARRKRREGHSLHK
+1 MSDRVRERHSLARRKRREGQSLHK

-51 VFVITGALFI
+51 VFVITGVLFI

-92 SFGVGWAQML
+92 SFGIGWAQML

-125 LKESPY
+125 LRDPPY
-131 NVIGGAVTIMILVAL
+131 SVIGGAITIIVLVII
-146 NVFGIKEAAGLN
+146 NIVGIKEAASLN

-170 LIMVI
+170 LIMII

-188 QIQWGIAPTWRQ
+188 QIQWGIAPTWGQ

-224 AHHPDK
+224 AASPAR

-239 IIAVLVVYIGMP
+239 IVAVLVVYIGMP
-251 LAALSSMEVG
+251 LAALSSMTVGYNEVAI
-261 FNQVTVDAGT
+261 DPAT

-277 EVVPGKPEGTFV
+277 QVVPGEPEGTYR
-289 LRSDPQ
+289 LKSDPGQ
-295 ATVFVPVEQLPNGAW
+295 VVYVPVETLANGTVV
-310 IIPQQKP
+310 IPVQEP
-317 TGPVQAI
+317 TGDVAI
-324 AGELVTQLHGT
+324 VDGQKVTKLYGT
-335 QLGSNYQADPVLGM
+335 QLGSNYVEDPVLGM
-349 VRFLPDNVAW
+349 VRFLPDNVDW
-359 LRWILG
+359 LKWVLG
-365 PWIGIL
+365 PWVGVL

-416 AIILFGVIAVIL
+416 AIAVFGAIAVVL
-428 ILPGEIPLLAELYA
+428 ILPGEITFLAELYA

-457 MLRRKEPDLPRPFR
+457 RLRYREPDLERPFR
-471 APLNVRVR
+471 APLNVRIA
-479 GVSVPMTAVLGALGT
+479 GTPVPMTAVLGGMGT
-494 LAVWCVILAYK
+494 FAVWCVIMYYK
-505 PLSGFIGIAWVAV
+505 PLSGIVGIAWVAL
-518 GLVGYVIFRRAH
+518 GLVVYVVFRKAH

-536 TVKSPDLPASL
+536 TVKSPALPATL
-547 QEDVVY
+547 QDDVVY
-553 DQLLVPVRDTQV
+553 DQLLVPVRDSRV

-580 RSSIDALYVIEV
+580 KASIDALYVIEV

-602 PEERERARKV
+602 PEERERARRV
-612 LERAAQAADMFGVKL
+612 LEQAAQAADQFNIKL
-627 TPVIVTARSAGRAIV
+627 TPVVVTARSAGRAIV
-642 EEAIDRRSEVIVLG
+642 EEAIARRSEVIVLG
-656 SQSKRRIADKVFGRT
+656 SQGKRRIADKVFGRT
-671 IDYVLDNL
+671 IDYVLDHL
-679 PCEAIINVVPKYAAT
+679 PCEAIINVIPREVLAA
-694 AAVGAR
+694 A
-700 IGGVAV
+700 
-706 ATPASRAVQ
+706 
-715 AETGQHRVAAL
+715 
-726 SPVAEEAAGPP
+726 
-737 DRAQRRARGLRLSRY
+737 
-752 LPPRQDEVETPNG
+752 
-765 NGNGHGPNGN
+765 
-775 GHGPNGNGH
+775 
-784 GPNGNGHGP
+784 
-793 NGNRAA
+793 AA
-799 GAGGNGTSPE
+799 GAAGADG
-809 PVDVPDEG
+809 
-817 PVESVVAAAADSGR
+817 ESVPATTSVRPVVDKRSVRLRKEQAGSRRPTDDSAGDE
-831 RDPGGA
+831 DPGAV

>member
-1 MARRKRREGHSLHK
+1 MARRKRREGQSLHK

-41 AAAALGLTPL
+41 AVAALGLTPA
-51 VFVITGALFI
+51 VFVITGVLFI

-113 FVPQYLSIFWPI
+113 FVPQYLSIFWPL
-125 LKESPY
+125 LKEPPY
-131 NVIGGAVTIMILVAL
+131 NVIGGAITILVL
-146 NVFGIKEAAGLN
+146 VIINIVGIKEAAALN

-170 LIMVI
+170 LIMII
-175 ALVLLLEPNILLS
+175 ALVLLLEPTLLLS
-188 QIQWGIAPTWRQ
+188 QIHWGVAPTWGQ

-251 LAALSSMEVG
+251 LAALSSMSVG
-261 FNQVTVDAGT
+261 FNSVQVDPAT

-277 EVVPGKPEGTFV
+277 EVVPGEPEGTYV
-289 LRSDPQ
+289 LKSDPEVIAYVPLETLADGTTVIPAQ
-295 ATVFVPVEQLPNGAW
+295 EPSGDVATVDG
-310 IIPQQKP
+310 QQ
-317 TGPVQAI
+317 
-324 AGELVTQLHGT
+324 VTKLYGT
-335 QLGSNYQADPVLGM
+335 QLGSNYVADPVLGM

-365 PWIGIL
+365 PWVGIL

-392 SLGQHRQLPRV
+392 SLGQHRQLPRI

-416 AIILFGVIAVIL
+416 AVVFFGIIALIL
-428 ILPGEIPLLAELYA
+428 ILPGEIPLLADLYA

-457 MLRRKEPDLPRPFR
+457 VLRRREPDLVRPFR
-471 APLNVRVR
+471 APLNVGIR
-479 GVSVPMTAVLGALGT
+479 GVSVPMTAVLGAMGT
-494 LAVWCVILAYK
+494 FAVWCVILYYK
-505 PLSGFIGIAWVAV
+505 PLSGFIGIAWVGV
-518 GLVGYVIFRRAH
+518 GIVAYVIFRRVQ

-536 TVKSPDLPASL
+536 TVKSPTLPATL
-547 QEDVVY
+547 QDDVVY
-553 DQLLVPVRDTQV
+553 DQLLVPVRDTAV

-580 RSSIDALYVIEV
+580 KSSIDALYVIEV

-602 PEERERARKV
+602 PEERERARRV
-612 LERAAQAADMFGVKL
+612 LERAAQAADMFNVKL
-627 TPVIVTARSAGRAIV
+627 TPVIVTARSAGKAIV
-642 EEAIDRRSEVIVLG
+642 QEAIDRRAEVIVLG
-656 SQSKRRIADKVFGRT
+656 SQGKRRIADKVFGRT

-679 PCEAIINVVPKYAAT
+679 PCEAIINVIPKFT
-694 AAVGAR
+694 MTGAAVVGVGGATVVTPPSAAQKAALAKQ
-700 IGGVAV
+700 GAPAGQA
-706 ATPASRAVQ
+706 AEGAPASSARG
-715 AETGQHRVAAL
+715 TR
-726 SPVAEEAAGPP
+726 
-737 DRAQRRARGLRLSRY
+737 RAQGLRLGRYVSSRPGAGEPAGGVDAGGDGSPADEPSK
-752 LPPRQDEVETPNG
+752 PP
-765 NGNGHGPNGN
+765 
-775 GHGPNGNGH
+775 
-784 GPNGNGHGP
+784 
-793 NGNRAA
+793 A
-799 GAGGNGTSPE
+799 GAGTR
-809 PVDVPDEG
+809 
-817 PVESVVAAAADSGR
+817 DSG
-831 RDPGGA
+831 AS